1 MKNKSARS
9 DQHRDRGQSVR
20 KIAVA
25 VTGVGLALFSL
36 CSCTSITYDMRKLQ
50 QPVVLNDNPFLA
62 PGNGSSLRLT
72 NVDAYDATVSHMT
85 VTSSDGNNTSTST
98 QVANQAQVNAFN
110 TIAGQRRVIRNVT
123 LKAEH

>member
-1 MKNKSARS
+1 
-9 DQHRDRGQSVR
+9 
-20 KIAVA
+20 
-25 VTGVGLALFSL
+25 
-36 CSCTSITYDMRKLQ
+36 MRKLQ

-110 TIAGQRRVIRNVT
+110 KIAGQRRVIRNVT
-123 LKAEH
+123 LKAEHYGINALFALSEIDSIKATGDVSEYQQK